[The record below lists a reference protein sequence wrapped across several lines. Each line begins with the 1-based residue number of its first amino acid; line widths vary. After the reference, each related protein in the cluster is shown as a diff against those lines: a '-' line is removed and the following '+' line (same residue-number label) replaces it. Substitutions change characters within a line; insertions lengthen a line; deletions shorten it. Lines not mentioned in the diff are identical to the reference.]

1 MMPHSTEKE
10 LVRRLVT
17 TWHLSGSERRAVPE
31 GMIRGRLI
39 HEIILEILESD
50 GRFPLEWQPDDSFA
64 AGVIEGM
71 EDGGARITWRADVS
85 MLHYEAVKVQE
96 FLSRRSAVEAFAK
109 VFFGGDIDGIPIDWS
124 V

>member
-1 MMPHSTEKE
+1 MIPLSTEKE

-17 TWHLSGSERRAVPE
+17 TWHLSGPERRAVSE
-31 GMIRGRLI
+31 GMIRGSLI
-39 HEIILEILESD
+39 HDIIMEILESD

-64 AGVIEGM
+64 AGVIEIM
-71 EDGGARITWRADVS
+71 EDGGGRITWSADVS

-96 FLSRRSAVEAFAK
+96 FQSRRSAVEAFAR
-109 VFFGGDIDGIPIDWS
+109 VFFGGDIDGIPIDWE